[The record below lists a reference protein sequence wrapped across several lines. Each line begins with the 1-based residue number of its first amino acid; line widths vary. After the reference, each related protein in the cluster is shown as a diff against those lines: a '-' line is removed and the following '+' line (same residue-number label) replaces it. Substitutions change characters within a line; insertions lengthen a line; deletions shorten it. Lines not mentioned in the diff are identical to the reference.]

1 MASSALS
8 AVHGLA
14 AAARQAVAAAA
25 AAVAD
30 PEVGPDAVV
39 AADRVE
45 SGAATAVVT
54 DAKDGLPVAA
64 TSVHA
69 KAAISSRT

>member
-1 MASSALS
+1 V
-8 AVHGLA
+8 AVVDADVAGLA
-14 AAARQAVAAAA
+14 ADAVDRAAAG
-25 AAVAD
+25 AD
-30 PEVGPDAVV
+30 PEVAPDAVV

-45 SGAATAVVT
+45 SGAATVVVT
-54 DAKDGLPVAA
+54 DAKDGLHVAA